1 MRVTGIELGLAAALL
16 LVGALTL
23 MQLTNIIW
31 GTWSRTTVT
40 ILGCSS
46 ALTGP
51 LTLRPSNA
59 VAWRFRV
66 RGRMLRV
73 IFKLWQN
80 EGRFTAT
87 EYGILAGLTVIA
99 VERLATTF

>member
-1 MRVTGIELGLAAALL
+1 
-16 LVGALTL
+16 
-23 MQLTNIIW
+23 
-31 GTWSRTTVT
+31 
-40 ILGCSS
+40 
-46 ALTGP
+46 
-51 LTLRPSNA
+51 
-59 VAWRFRV
+59 V

-73 IFKLWQN
+73 LFKLLQN